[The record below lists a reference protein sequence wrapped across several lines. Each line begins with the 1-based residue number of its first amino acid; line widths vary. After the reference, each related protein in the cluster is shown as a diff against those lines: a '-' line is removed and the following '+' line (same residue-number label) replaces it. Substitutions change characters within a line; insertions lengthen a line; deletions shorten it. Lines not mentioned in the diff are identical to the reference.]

1 MKACPL
7 AREWPRAAKGLPP
20 SYPSLVVYRN
30 TGDERAL
37 TRFLKANAALAE
49 SFAAKYANSDLHD
62 EARAAGLRALARAAR
77 TFDSTKGAAFSHHA
91 HWAFRAEMSP
101 LRKQRIRFA
110 PERVTDTG
118 EPPELATGADATR
131 EQALRDILRAARAA
145 NLPPNALALIVEL
158 ADCDRRERG
167 EACARHGVTAKRLDE
182 WLTRLRRALA

>member
-20 SYPSLVVYRN
+20 SYSSLVAF
-30 TGDERAL
+30 RATSEARYL
-37 TRFLKANAALAE
+37 ETFIRANSALGE

-62 EARAAGLRALARAAR
+62 EARAAGLRAIARAAR
-77 TFDSTKGAAFSHHA
+77 TFDATKGAAFSHHA

-118 EPPELATGADATR
+118 EPPELATRDDATR

-145 NLPPNALALIVEL
+145 NLPPAARALIVEL

-167 EACARHGVTAKRLDE
+167 AACKRHGVQAKQREE